1 MKKLNYDKKEDFSK
15 KTYQKHESIQ
25 SLKKKEKYE
34 KVAMLLVSLTVNH
47 TSTIGECATM
57 HNDAG
62 SVLMLGF
69 IFSTNDLQVCL
80 FYFWKLLRLT
90 YILILS
96 VQMNNK
102 IKMIA

>member
-1 MKKLNYDKKEDFSK
+1 MIKKRISEKKH
-15 KTYQKHESIQ
+15 QKHESIQ
-25 SLKKKEKYE
+25 NLFLKKEKYE
-34 KVAMLLVSLTVNH
+34 KVVMLLVSLTVNH
-47 TSTIGECATM
+47 TSTTGECATM

-69 IFSTNDLQVCL
+69 IFLTNDLQVCL

-96 VQMNNK
+96 VQMNNQ

>member
-1 MKKLNYDKKEDFSK
+1 MIKKKISVKKHTKNMKAYKV
-15 KTYQKHESIQ
+15 
-25 SLKKKEKYE
+25 LKKKEKYE